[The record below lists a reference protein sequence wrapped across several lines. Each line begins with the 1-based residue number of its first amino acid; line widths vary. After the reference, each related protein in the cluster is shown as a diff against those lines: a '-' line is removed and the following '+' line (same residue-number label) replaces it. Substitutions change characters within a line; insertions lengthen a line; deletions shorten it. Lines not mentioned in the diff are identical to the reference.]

1 MKKKLSFYVVAAGL
15 SLFLSACTSK
25 PFLPQNPKD
34 KEEKEDENGNRWV
47 YNSGGGYW
55 MIYPYSSSGYSNAA
69 AYNYYPGSGSW
80 TNASGARITPPAS
93 VPQSTYKS
101 SVKPNAVRSGSS
113 YSGSTKSSS
122 SGKVF
127 GTSSHSS
134 RSFGA

>member
-1 MKKKLSFYVVAAGL
+1 MKRKLSFFVVAAGL

-55 MIYPYSSSGYSNAA
+55 MVYPYNSSGYGNGA
-69 AYNYYPGSGSW
+69 AYNYYPGSGRW
-80 TNASGARITPPAS
+80 TNSSGIATTPPNS
-93 VPQSTYKS
+93 IPQSTYKP
-101 SVKPNAVRSGSS
+101 SVKPNSTRVGSSGSL
-113 YSGSTKSSS
+113 KS

-127 GTSSHSS
+127 SSGSRSHSIS
-134 RSFGA
+134 IGA